1 MPPEVATNI
10 FCQLPSFPDVFA
22 LSRVCHRLRE
32 LWLMNV
38 NSIYNEIAPRSIPC
52 INAAG
57 RFLVVHDG
65 LSLESPIA
73 AKDVVRMLRNAD
85 VVEKA
90 ILQFEREIVSR
101 VKSKWES
108 DVCIVSSGQH

>member
-1 MPPEVATNI
+1 
-10 FCQLPSFPDVFA
+10 
-22 LSRVCHRLRE
+22 
-32 LWLMNV
+32 MNV